1 MNAGLDKFMM
11 RLRMESK
18 TKENQNKPQI
28 TSSDVVQTADF
39 VFSQGLHHD
48 GDSGKLLLA
57 KRKTDRKEQYLVKH
71 EYTDCACNEFV
82 YTKLVQAMGYSMPDA
97 ILFQL
102 SPGEKRSCF
111 KTEYIIGER
120 YLTVVD
126 PSPTYETVREKAKNW
141 EHYFAF
147 LGLYG
152 LTDENDGIELLLA
165 NDERIYR
172 VDTTDAFPISNYQL
186 DVAGINKEIN
196 GYNKEISG
204 YNPYIETRKMLLS
217 QDFSGILNLSSC
229 NWCLKRCL
237 KTDAGSLPYFL
248 EPFARIRDIPS
259 DYIDGFLNTLCYFYP
274 DFIGDYFKLYLSAL
288 QEQCWAYYKEKR

>member
-1 MNAGLDKFMM
+1 MNPGLDKFMM
-11 RLRMESK
+11 RLRMELK

-28 TSSDVVQTADF
+28 TSPDVVQTADF
-39 VFSQGLHHD
+39 VFSQDLHHD

-57 KRKTDRKEQYLVKH
+57 KRKTNRNEQYLVKH
-71 EYTDCACNEFV
+71 AYTDCACNEFV
-82 YTKLVQAMGYSMPDA
+82 YTKLAQAMGYSMPDA

-141 EHYFAF
+141 AHYFAF

-152 LTDENDGIELLLA
+152 LTGESDGIELLLV
-165 NDERIYR
+165 NDGKIYR

-186 DVAGINKEIN
+186 DAAGINKEIN
-196 GYNKEISG
+196 GC
-204 YNPYIETRKMLLS
+204 NPYIETQKLLLS
-217 QDFSGILNLSSC
+217 QDFSDILNLSSC
-229 NWCLKRCL
+229 DRCLERCL
-237 KTDAGSLPYFL
+237 KTDASSLSYFL
-248 EPFARIRDIPS
+248 EPFARLRDIPS

-288 QEQCWAYYKEKR
+288 QNQCWAYYEEKR